1 MTLARLTIRSPL
13 GPLTLAEDDGCLASL
28 AWGQAPSDDATALL
42 AATAAQLDAY
52 FYCGLRQFELPLAP
66 AGTHLQRRAWQAMSE
81 IPFGCTL
88 TYGALAHRLGSSAR
102 AVGQACASNP
112 IPIIIPCHRLLAA
125 TGLGGYSGGAGL
137 ASKRFL
143 LELEGATADVQA
155 PLPLS

>member
-13 GPLTLAEDDGCLASL
+13 GPLTLAEEDGRLVSL
-28 AWGQAPSDDATALL
+28 AWGEAPHADHTALL
-42 AATAAQLDAY
+42 AAAAAQLDGY

-66 AGTHLQRRAWQAMSE
+66 SGTPFQRRAWQAMSE
-81 IPFGCTL
+81 IPFGRTL

-102 AVGQACASNP
+102 AVGRACASNP
-112 IPIIIPCHRLLAA
+112 ISIIIPCHRLLAA

-143 LELEGATADVQA
+143 LDLEGVPADGQA
-155 PLPLS
+155 LLPLS